1 MRTQRFLYFALL
13 LALVLPPA
21 TTLALAPEAG
31 TFSINNQSI
40 QFNGMLYFPVFE
52 PADPLQQY
60 NIVKL
65 DLVSGNREVILER
78 ASQPAVSH
86 AGTAITYKS
95 WVPDQQVYGLH
106 AAQLSDLA
114 TTDWRYSNSMA
125 DQRPQWAP
133 NDSFF
138 YFYTRKES
146 DRQDRL
152 MITQGA
158 QASGIFRPDMDN
170 KETLGKSPAV
180 VTVNGGYGIE
190 YQACE
195 FSNCGIWQRAI
206 NGTNPVQI
214 TDQPS
219 DQGLSA
225 SADGSAVAFMSYDR
239 DGASDWEVYVMAA
252 DGSNLKRLTNRPGI
266 DGIPTWSSDGKWIA
280 FVRERDPGSNQWDIM
295 AIRPDGTGETR
306 LAELGVLNGQVKGT
320 TPDQCLGWIEES
332 ISWTGTGATA
342 EAETA
347 EPEAKPTALPA
358 ETAEPA
364 EAAPT
369 PEPAQPDTAVEQ
381 QTPEPTIVAETNVQ
395 EAKPEPTTAAEAA
408 TGGKLRGT
416 IAFPVF
422 DDANGRFNYD
432 LMKIDL
438 GSLQQTKVL
447 VDASQP
453 SLSSDGTWIA
463 YKAWGQ
469 DRKQQGLHAAALVDL
484 EETDWQFTAAQE
496 AQHPSWA
503 PGDLFFSFYSRQE
516 SDRNNRVMITAG
528 TQAVTIK
535 RPDVDNKEIE
545 GRTPLVYFGKDKQQY
560 IMYQGCEKDTCGVWS
575 RTLGGGNPI
584 QLTEDTSD
592 QAFSLSPDGQRV
604 AFMSYTREDAQDWEV
619 YVMAT
624 DGSQTTRLTE
634 RPGNDGLPV
643 WSPDG
648 AWIAFVRET
657 KPDSNQWDVMVIRPD
672 GTGESKL
679 FTLGALDGRV
689 KGSTDDQNG
698 GWLEEQISW
707 GNSDTNQ

>member
-1 MRTQRFLYFALL
+1 MRTHRFLYLALT
-13 LALVLPPA
+13 LALVLPTA
-21 TTLALAPEAG
+21 TALAVAPEAG
-31 TFSINNQSI
+31 TFSVSNQSV
-40 QFNGMLYFPVFE
+40 QFTGALYFPVFE
-52 PADPLQQY
+52 PAEPTQQY

-65 DLVSGNREVILER
+65 DLASGNREVVLEH
-78 ASQPAVSH
+78 ASQPAISH
-86 AGTAITYKS
+86 AGNAITYKS

-114 TTDWRYSNSMA
+114 GTSWRYSSSMA

-180 VTVNGGYGIE
+180 VTISGGYGIE
-190 YQACE
+190 YQGCE
-195 FSNCGIWQRAI
+195 FSNCGIWQRGI

-225 SADGSAVAFMSYDR
+225 SPDGSAVAFMSYDR
-239 DGASDWEVYVMAA
+239 DGASDWEVYTMAA
-252 DGSNLKRLTNRPGI
+252 DGTNLTRLTNRPGV

-280 FVRERDPGSNQWDIM
+280 FVRERAPGSNQWDIM
-295 AIRPDGTGETR
+295 AIRPDGTGETT

-320 TPDQCLGWIEES
+320 TPDQCMGWIEES
-332 ISWTGTGATA
+332 ISWTGTGSAA
-342 EAETA
+342 PAETA
-347 EPEAKPTALPA
+347 EPEAKSTALPA
-358 ETAEPA
+358 GTAEPA
-364 EAAPT
+364 AVAPT
-369 PEPAQPDTAVEQ
+369 TEPTESETTIEQ
-381 QTPEPTIVAETNVQ
+381 QTPAPTAVAEASME
-395 EAKPEPTTAAEAA
+395 EAKPEPTAAQAA
-408 TGGKLRGT
+408 AASDALQGT
-416 IAFPVF
+416 IAYPAF
-422 DDANGRFNYD
+422 DDAAGRSNYD
-432 LMKIDL
+432 LMTIDL
-438 GSLQQTKVL
+438 ASLEKTKVL
-447 VDASQP
+447 ADASQP

-463 YKAWGQ
+463 YKYWGQ

-484 EETDWQFTAAQE
+484 AETDWQFTTAQE
-496 AQHPSWA
+496 AQRPTWA
-503 PGDLFFSFYSRQE
+503 PGDLFFAFHSRQE
-516 SDRNNRVMITAG
+516 SDRNDRVMVTAG

-545 GRTPLVYFGKDKQQY
+545 GRTPLVYFGTDQQEY

-575 RTLGGGNPI
+575 RALAGDKPT

-592 QAFSLSPDGQRV
+592 QAFSLSPDGRSV
-604 AFMSYTREDAQDWEV
+604 AFMSYTRDDVQDWEV
-619 YVMAT
+619 YTMAT
-624 DGSQTTRLTE
+624 DGSQVTRPTN

-648 AWIAFVRET
+648 KWIAFVRET
-657 KPDSNQWDVMVIRPD
+657 DPQSNEWNVMVIQPD
-672 GTGESKL
+672 GSGETKL
-679 FTLGALDGRV
+679 FALGALDGRV
-689 KGSTDDQNG
+689 RGSTDDQNG

-707 GNSDTNQ
+707 GKSGASQ